1 MKVKLSHLPSGFWR
15 TAIFIVPIAVL
26 WSIPIWRALGFYRH
40 ANRVYAE
47 EQSLNASNDLSYAA
61 FLLIAYSLLVLLQTT
76 LCFLLAR
83 TRVWMLFALMV
94 LPICGLVRIIL
105 FRPEEVIVLIPSLDP
120 IRLLA
125 FNATAI
131 SGVVWFGLEALVKKS
146 YGISRTNQV
155 AY

>member
-1 MKVKLSHLPSGFWR
+1 
-15 TAIFIVPIAVL
+15 
-26 WSIPIWRALGFYRH
+26 
-40 ANRVYAE
+40 VYAE

-83 TRVWMLFALMV
+83 TRVWMLFALLV

-146 YGISRTNQV
+146 YGLSRTNQV